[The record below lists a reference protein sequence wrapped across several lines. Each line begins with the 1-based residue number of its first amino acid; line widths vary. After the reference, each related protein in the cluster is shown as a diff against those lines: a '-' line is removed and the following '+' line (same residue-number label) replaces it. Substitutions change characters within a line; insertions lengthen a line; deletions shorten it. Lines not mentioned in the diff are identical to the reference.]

1 MHVSVLDF
9 FDFVRITVMS
19 ESSEAG
25 PVEVD
30 GQRLVACDENIDSH
44 IKLLATDE
52 QGIHDV
58 SLYNV
63 RLCLGTFWF
72 PSEIVFP
79 LSDLCQFVKQEDTPS
94 LGFPNRLHD
103 PYTTNFSELFH
114 KQRVISWQIVCS
126 WKEVESNKKEI

>member
-19 ESSEAG
+19 ESSEAR
-25 PVEVD
+25 PVEID

-72 PSEIVFP
+72 PSEIVLP
-79 LSDLCQFVKQEDTPS
+79 LGNLGELVKEEDTTA
-94 LGFPNRLHD
+94 L
-103 PYTTNFSELFH
+103 
-114 KQRVISWQIVCS
+114 
-126 WKEVESNKKEI
+126 